1 MLMFFF
7 NIILYIIFVFS
18 IPWMYIR
25 FKREERKMRFGTS
38 IPELK
43 ETIWIHAASVGEVN
57 AIKPLI
63 IALLNKFVN
72 KTFVLTTMTITGLE
86 SAGQIHPKLI
96 TTLFPLDFNFIMK
109 RAFLK
114 LNPELIILV
123 ETEFWPNML
132 YQAKRKNV
140 PVVIV
145 NGRISKKAYPK
156 YKRFSF
162 FWKPLWKAVKTV
174 SAQSEPDANRFKS
187 LGFKDV
193 INIHN
198 LKFCLQLPK
207 FERVNIR
214 NKWNFSK
221 NDFIIVFGSSRPGE
235 EKLIKKKI
243 PILKKEISNLK
254 LIVVP
259 RHLERISEVQ
269 DIFKEFNY
277 QLYSELKSKTEIII
291 VDKMG
296 ILTEAYAMS
305 DLVIVGGS
313 FFDFGGHNPLEPA
326 FYGLPIIMGE
336 YYSSCLDSVNK
347 LKQNDA
353 IIISSKDELLKN
365 ILEIAQNPDYRSILG
380 RNAKKTLQQNSDS
393 LKKNLKIIEFTLKRL

>member
-1 MLMFFF
+1 MLFF

-18 IPWMYIR
+18 LPWMLIR
-25 FKREERKMRFGTS
+25 FKHEERKMRFGTS
-38 IPELK
+38 ISQLK
-43 ETIWIHAASVGEVN
+43 KCIWIHAASLGEVN
-57 AIKPLI
+57 AIKSLI

-72 KTFVLTTMTITGLE
+72 KTIVLTTMTNTGLE

-96 TTLFPLDFNFIMK
+96 YTLFPLDFNFIMR
-109 RAFLK
+109 RAFRK
-114 LNPELIILV
+114 LNPDLIILV

-132 YQAKRKNV
+132 YQAKRKNI
-140 PVVIV
+140 PIVIV
-145 NGRISKKAYPK
+145 NGRISERTYPK
-156 YKRFSF
+156 YKKFAF
-162 FWKPLWKAVKTV
+162 FWKPLWKAVKSV

-193 INIHN
+193 INNQN
-198 LKFCLQLPK
+198 LKFCLQLPE
-207 FERVNIR
+207 FERVSLR
-214 NKWNFSK
+214 NKWNISK

-235 EKLIKKKI
+235 EKLIKKEI

-259 RHLERISEVQ
+259 RHLERISEVKE
-269 DIFKEFNY
+269 IFKEFNY
-277 QLYSELKSKTEIII
+277 QLYTELKSKTEIVI

-305 DLVIVGGS
+305 DLAIVGGS

-336 YYSSCLDSVNK
+336 FYSSCLDSVNK

-353 IIISSKDELLKN
+353 IIISSKEELTKN
-365 ILEIAQNPDYRSILG
+365 ILKITQNPDYRSNLS

-393 LKKNLKIIEFTLKRL
+393 LKKNLKIIERFMK